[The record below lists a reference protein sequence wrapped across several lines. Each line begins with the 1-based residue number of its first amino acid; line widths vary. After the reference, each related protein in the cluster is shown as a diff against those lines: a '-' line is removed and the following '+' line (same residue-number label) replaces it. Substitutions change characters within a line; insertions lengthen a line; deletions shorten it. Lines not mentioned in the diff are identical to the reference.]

1 VIGMAATSA
10 EDLCSPLTR
19 FCGETIIA
27 LHHTPQPN
35 GQPRMN
41 RERLTQLAILLD
53 GYRDSHTP
61 RFDLQS
67 WGESETQRG
76 GFLWLR
82 QHTCNTAACAVGLAC
97 GSGVFAEDGLS
108 YDEDA
113 NGGLTPIFGGIEGWS
128 AVKSFFD
135 LDQTQ
140 AVRLFAEHSYDV
152 TEGEAAAQAVAARI
166 RQMTAVLDTPI
177 QEAQGQ

>member
-1 VIGMAATSA
+1 
-10 EDLCSPLTR
+10 
-19 FCGETIIA
+19 
-27 LHHTPQPN
+27 
-35 GQPRMN
+35 MN
-41 RERLTQLAILLD
+41 RERLKRLAILLD
-53 GYRDSHTP
+53 SYRDGNAP

-108 YDEDA
+108 YDEDK
-113 NGGLTPIFGGIEGWS
+113 NGGLTPAFRGAEGWN
-128 AVKSFFD
+128 AVKSFFG
-135 LDQTQ
+135 LDQVQ

-152 TEGEAAAQAVAARI
+152 TEGEAAAQAVATRI
-166 RQMTAVLDTPI
+166 RQMIAPPNASTR
-177 QEAQGQ
+177 EAQER